1 MEQWWPHHEDKLPK
15 FENDEERVEVEELT
29 GRIPLLLR
37 PLLRFCQQ
45 EYRTVE
51 RDFWRCPEIVAVRK
65 NIVQFSESKEKVGER
80 EYNK

>member
-1 MEQWWPHHEDKLPK
+1 MEQWWHHHEDMLPK

-45 EYRTVE
+45 KYRAVE
-51 RDFWRCPEIVAVRK
+51 GDFWASPELAAVRR
-65 NIVQFSESKEKVGER
+65 NIEQFSMSKEKIGER
-80 EYNK
+80 DYNE